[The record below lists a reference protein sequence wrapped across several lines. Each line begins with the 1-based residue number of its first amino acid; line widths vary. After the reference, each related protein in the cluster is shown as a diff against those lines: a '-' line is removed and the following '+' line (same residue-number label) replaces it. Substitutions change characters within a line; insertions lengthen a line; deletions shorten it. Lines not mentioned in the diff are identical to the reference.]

1 MCVILRFTSSLWLYY
16 LCTRY
21 CNQYHSINMITEYHS
36 AGYEK
41 NISIVT
47 IRAKPVIPGSSV
59 LDSSV
64 AFMLRVWYFLMWE
77 HCPLLIPFCT
87 LSKNP
92 YKQGAEWQKTCGIGR
107 GGHTNAAKRSILSLT
122 PFFHSFLCSLV
133 TKLVSSSSELPL
145 LEQARQVLSMMPIFL
160 WTLQTKNEVKSQD
173 CKCFSNFPNKYL

>member
-1 MCVILRFTSSLWLYY
+1 M
-16 LCTRY
+16 
-21 CNQYHSINMITEYHS
+21 TE
-36 AGYEK
+36 
-41 NISIVT
+41 
-47 IRAKPVIPGSSV
+47 
-59 LDSSV
+59 D
-64 AFMLRVWYFLMWE
+64 MWDWE
-77 HCPLLIPFCT
+77 
-87 LSKNP
+87 
-92 YKQGAEWQKTCGIGR
+92 R

>member
-1 MCVILRFTSSLWLYY
+1 M
-16 LCTRY
+16 
-21 CNQYHSINMITEYHS
+21 TE
-36 AGYEK
+36 
-41 NISIVT
+41 
-47 IRAKPVIPGSSV
+47 
-59 LDSSV
+59 D
-64 AFMLRVWYFLMWE
+64 MWDWE
-77 HCPLLIPFCT
+77 
-87 LSKNP
+87 
-92 YKQGAEWQKTCGIGR
+92 GEGG

>member
-1 MCVILRFTSSLWLYY
+1 MKKILALLPSEPSLWFQAHLSLTQVLPLCYVSGIFWCENIAPCWFHFVHY
-16 LCTRY
+16 L
-21 CNQYHSINMITEYHS
+21 
-36 AGYEK
+36 K
-41 NISIVT
+41 
-47 IRAKPVIPGSSV
+47 
-59 LDSSV
+59 
-64 AFMLRVWYFLMWE
+64 
-77 HCPLLIPFCT
+77 T
-87 LSKNP
+87 LTSKELSDRRHV
-92 YKQGAEWQKTCGIGR
+92 GLGGG